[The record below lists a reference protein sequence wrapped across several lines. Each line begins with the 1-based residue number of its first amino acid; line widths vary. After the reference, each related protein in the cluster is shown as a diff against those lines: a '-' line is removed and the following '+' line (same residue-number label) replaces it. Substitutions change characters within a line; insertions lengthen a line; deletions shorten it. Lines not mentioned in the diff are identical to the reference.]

1 MDDEKGNEFLAA
13 VHLDNVS
20 VTYNRDSKIHY
31 GEVLLRLRE
40 VKFTSGNLTSNFVR
54 MLKASVI
61 VTIVEGYSAV
71 TFREECSF
79 VSSGE
84 ETVPRL

>member
-1 MDDEKGNEFLAA
+1 M
-13 VHLDNVS
+13 
-20 VTYNRDSKIHY
+20 
-31 GEVLLRLRE
+31 
-40 VKFTSGNLTSNFVR
+40 SNFVR

-71 TFREECSF
+71 TFHEECSV
-79 VSSGE
+79 VSSAE